1 MRRLGSFVGQSHRGL
16 VVIRLQDE
24 NRLWATNVAVWLF
37 LGLEFQDRTIT
48 DTGLN
53 LVAKGKFALV
63 TVTGEQR
70 GHRERTF
77 RPTGFLRGRAD
88 VTPCT
93 FETFAIGFVF
103 LCHTLLLVFCYVYVC
118 LCFDCENI
126 LLHFYKKSSL
136 IKKSIIL
143 ENPTFVIIDKYP
155 CAH

>member
-77 RPTGFLRGRAD
+77 RPTGVFRRSAD
-88 VTPCT
+88 VTP
-93 FETFAIGFVF
+93 FALLTSATGFGF
-103 LCHTLLLVFCYVYVC
+103 LCHILLVCFWFNLC
-118 LCFDCENI
+118 L
-126 LLHFYKKSSL
+126 
-136 IKKSIIL
+136 
-143 ENPTFVIIDKYP
+143 FVFQL
-155 CAH
+155 